1 MEDAYPTFFTW
12 VLRVIAGTLVLFAL
26 LVLTPIGKEIGK
38 IDKRANAVV
47 SFLIFAGIAWGISY
61 ITMGSRA
68 ADGLK
73 EANRNVAIAQQN
85 YDQAD
90 AEYRAAT
97 GATGPRSATTY
108 SECVGNGVAYFQEI
122 ESWPKLSDGR
132 DARSVAAERC
142 NRTTG
147 AFDGL
152 Q

>member
-1 MEDAYPTFFTW
+1 MDDAYPTFFTW
-12 VLRVIAGTLVLFAL
+12 ALRVIAGILVLFAV
-26 LVLTPIGKEIGK
+26 LVLTPIGKQV
-38 IDKRANAVV
+38 DKRANAVV
-47 SFLIFAGIAWGISY
+47 SFLIFAGIAWGVSY

-68 ADGLK
+68 ADGLR

-97 GATGPRSATTY
+97 GETGPRSATTY
-108 SECVGNGVAYFQEI
+108 SQCVGNGVAYFQEI

-152 Q
+152 R